1 MRAARLAWLGV
12 WLGLVLGLGAC
23 STAHYPINQ
32 PRSADSPTPGYE
44 FPLLRNDLH
53 NSDSLFLYVGV
64 SGGGSRAAALGYGV
78 LQALAEQRIEWAGS
92 ERRLFD
98 EIDVVSGV
106 SGGSMLAAY
115 HALRGEAVLTRFET
129 DFLKV
134 DLQRELASRYLSP
147 SNLLRLSSLRFGRV
161 ELLAELLDE
170 RLYQGATYNDLR
182 LRGQRPFLIVT
193 AADMTTGRRFEFMT
207 HQFDQL
213 CSDLTAFPIARAVA
227 ASSAL
232 PIVLSP
238 LTLWNYRANCADPG
252 PHDPRR
258 YVHLLDGGLSDNL
271 SARGPLD
278 FIARTGGIVRGTR
291 AASFRRVRQVVFLL
305 VNAETAASPS
315 DDDNANVPGT
325 FRTVRALVDI
335 PINRYSA
342 DSLAELRHTVAQWQ
356 EQVRSASAEERGD
369 TFDPDVEFRMIEVSL
384 AREPNPTLRA
394 RLMAIP
400 TTLRLE
406 PDDLALLTRYGAD
419 SLRASPQYQALL
431 RALKVPAGHA
441 AAAAP

>member
-1 MRAARLAWLGV
+1 MRSGRLAWLGV
-12 WLGLVLGLGAC
+12 WLGLLLGLGAC

-32 PRSADSPTPGYE
+32 PRSADSPVPGYE
-44 FPLLRNDLH
+44 FPLLRGDLN

-78 LQALAEQRIEWAGS
+78 MQALAEQRIEWAGS

-115 HALRGEAVLTRFET
+115 HALHGDAVLSRFET

-134 DLQRELASRYLSP
+134 DLQRELASRYLAP

-170 RLYQGATYNDLR
+170 RLYRGASYNDLR

-213 CSDLTAFPIARAVA
+213 CSDLTALPISRAVA

-278 FIARTGGIVRGTR
+278 FIARSGGIVRGTR

-305 VNAETAASPS
+305 VNAETAASPG

-342 DSLAELRHTVAQWQ
+342 DSLAELRRTVAQWQ
-356 EQVRSASAEERGD
+356 EQVRSASAEERGA
-369 TFDPDVEFRMIEVSL
+369 TFEPDVDFRMIEVSL
-384 AREPNPTLRA
+384 AREPDSILRA

-406 PDDLALLTRYGAD
+406 PDDLALLKRYGAD
-419 SLRASPQYQALL
+419 SLRASPEYQALL
-431 RALKVPAGHA
+431 RALQVPAGRTA
-441 AAAAP
+441 AAEP

>member
-1 MRAARLAWLGV
+1 M
-12 WLGLVLGLGAC
+12 
-23 STAHYPINQ
+23 
-32 PRSADSPTPGYE
+32 PGYE
-44 FPLLRNDLH
+44 FPLLRSDLK

-78 LQALAEQRIEWAGS
+78 LQALAQQRIQWAGS

-115 HALRGEAVLTRFET
+115 HALHGDAVLTRFET

-134 DLQRELASRYLSP
+134 DLQRELVSRTLSP

-161 ELLAELLDE
+161 EILAELLDE
-170 RLYQGATYNDLR
+170 RLYRGASYNDLR

-213 CSDLTAFPIARAVA
+213 CSDLTALPIARAVA

-258 YVHLLDGGLSDNL
+258 YVHLLDGGLADNL

-291 AASFRRVRQVVFLL
+291 AASFRGVRQVVFLL
-305 VNAETAASPS
+305 VNAETAVSLG
-315 DDDNANVPGT
+315 DDDNPNVPGT
-325 FRTVRALVDI
+325 IRTVRAMVDI

-342 DSLAELRHTVAQWQ
+342 DSVAELRRTVAQWQ
-356 EQVRSASAEERGD
+356 EQVRSATAQERGD
-369 TFDPDVEFRMIEVSL
+369 TFAPDVEFRMIEVSL
-384 AREPNPTLRA
+384 AREPDTSLRA
-394 RLMAIP
+394 RLMSIP

-419 SLRASPQYQALL
+419 SLRDSPDYQALL
-431 RALKVPAGHA
+431 RALQVPMGQA